1 MAFTTRIS
9 SSSNC
14 YRSTTLNTNFSDEP
28 NFATT
33 RDACAAAKK
42 EPMGKFNIV
51 LYFGQTEQL
60 VNLDYGTGKG
70 K

>member
-1 MAFTTRIS
+1 
-9 SSSNC
+9 
-14 YRSTTLNTNFSDEP
+14 
-28 NFATT
+28 
-33 RDACAAAKK
+33 
-42 EPMGKFNIV
+42 MGKFNIV